1 MPQGIIYMPQQPR
14 GNNQV
19 SQAGVGVQAP
29 AQTFRKP
36 TLQDGVGDAMRS
48 DALYA
53 ERIKAAMDERQ
64 KQNEKLYGTAL
75 GTMYDGHRE
84 AITFYRDHLS
94 QKWKS
99 GAYYD
104 NPEGFSQDLA
114 KLNAYIETAQ
124 NYYLQSYGDANV
136 DGSGY
141 TMQDTMTR
149 NSQGISRQFYEEN
162 GFMLMDENGNPI
174 DEFDW
179 AQERYDFVNEGG
191 FFRTKMRINEN
202 GELVSTMKIDT
213 GERDENGM
221 PIYREGEEMDIFQ
234 MPHVMDGA
242 RTFQPD
248 MTSIASQTL
257 FDLAAGQEYQNQAAR
272 IQDSLANADP
282 NSPVTFYDPSDP
294 DAVDGYVV
302 KKVKDLSELQK
313 QQYISDQFWD
323 NNIATQKFR
332 RIVVDDLFPDLS
344 KEQRQ
349 QFIENGEYQGMN
361 ELAMEDARRR
371 WRETSRSAKKK
382 EEPRPP
388 KPPSKDEKE
397 RAENRNQLSTA
408 ADIRPIPIEEN
419 ISSTL
424 NSIDFGIK
432 LDEEGNVI
440 DTLNDKKV
448 SRRLNKVL
456 VGEELKHISADATTF
471 DGEEIVTLTDSE
483 TKEEEKFY
491 LERGLEE
498 QERMKAWIKDHAIS
512 DEAPEGHQYTLT
524 AMKNSRVK
532 VTVPDGE
539 GGRVNVEPVDLLFY
553 PSENKIVITNLFH
566 ETGSS
571 KGDPIPD
578 VELKEGDS
586 SSASILKQIEDNLRK
601 IYGPDVTL
609 ASLMDKSFIQGRE
622 ETPSSGGSGELD

>member
-1 MPQGIIYMPQQPR
+1 MPQGIVYMPQQQR

-29 AQTFRKP
+29 PQTFRKP
-36 TLQDGVGDAMRS
+36 TLQDGVGDAMKK

-64 KQNEKLYGTAL
+64 KQNEQLYGTAL

-84 AITFYRDHLS
+84 AVTFYRDHLA

-114 KLNAYIETAQ
+114 KLNAYIDTAQ
-124 NYYLQSYGDANV
+124 NYYIQSYGDPNV
-136 DGSGY
+136 DGSGF
-141 TMQDTMTR
+141 TMQDSMTR
-149 NSQGISRQFYEEN
+149 NTQGNSREFYEEN

-179 AQERYDFVNEGG
+179 AQDRYDFVNEGG

-213 GERDENGM
+213 GMRDENGM
-221 PIYREGEEMDIFQ
+221 PIYQEGEEMDIFQ

-257 FDLAAGQEYQNQAAR
+257 FDLAAGDEYQDQAER
-272 IQDSLANADP
+272 IQDSLINAAPD
-282 NSPVTFYDPSDP
+282 SPVTFYDPSDP
-294 DAVDGYVV
+294 EAVDGYVT
-302 KKVKDLSELQK
+302 KKVGDLSEQQQ
-313 QQYISDQFWD
+313 QQYISDQYWD
-323 NNIATQKFR
+323 NNITTQKFR
-332 RIVVDDLFPDLS
+332 RVVVDDLFPTLS

-349 QFIENGEYQGMN
+349 QFIETGEYEGMN

-371 WRETSRSAKKK
+371 WRETSRFAKKDEK
-382 EEPRPP
+382 PKDPR
-388 KPPSKDEKE
+388 PPSKDERD

-408 ADIRPIPIEEN
+408 ADIRPIPIDPVVTDLTED
-419 ISSTL
+419 
-424 NSIDFGIK
+424 IDFS
-432 LDEEGNVI
+432 LDDRELAANLKNAFKGEAMGHLKAS
-440 DTLNDKKV
+440 T
-448 SRRLNKVL
+448 SRL
-456 VGEELKHISADATTF
+456 DF
-471 DGEEIVTLTDSE
+471 DEVVTLTDTDTGE
-483 TKEEEKFY
+483 KVKFELEKEG
-491 LERGLEE
+491 ER
-498 QERMKAWIKDHAIS
+498 ERMQEWIKEHAK
-512 DEAPEGHQYTLT
+512 ETGNEKPGGHQYTLT
-524 AMKNSRVK
+524 AMKNTNVK

-553 PSENKIVITNLFH
+553 PSENKIVITNLFY
-566 ETGSS
+566 ETGAR
-571 KGDPIPD
+571 KGEPIPD
-578 VELKEGDS
+578 VELTEGDS
-586 SSASILKQIEDNLRK
+586 ENASILKQIEDNLRK

-609 ASLMDKSFIQGRE
+609 ASLMDKTFVQSRE
-622 ETPSSGGSGELD
+622 KSSAAGGSGELD

>member
-1 MPQGIIYMPQQPR
+1 MPQGIVYMPQQQR

-36 TLQDGVGDAMRS
+36 TLQDGVGDAMKK

-64 KQNEKLYGTAL
+64 KQNEQLYGAKL

-84 AITFYRDHLS
+84 AITFYRDHLA

-114 KLNAYIETAQ
+114 KLNAYIDTAQ
-124 NYYLQSYGDANV
+124 NYYLQSYGDPNV
-136 DGSGY
+136 DGSGF
-141 TMQDTMTR
+141 TMQDTMLR
-149 NSQGISRQFYEEN
+149 NTQGSSREFYEEN
-162 GFMLMDENGNPI
+162 GFMLMDEDGNPI

-179 AQERYDFVNEGG
+179 AQDRYDFVNEGG

-213 GERDENGM
+213 GMRDENGM
-221 PIYREGEEMDIFQ
+221 PIYQEGEEMDIFQ

-257 FDLAAGQEYQNQAAR
+257 FDVAADDEYQDQAAR
-272 IQDSLANADP
+272 IQDSLINAAPD
-282 NSPVTFYDPSDP
+282 SPVTFYDPSDP
-294 DAVDGYVV
+294 EAVDGYVT
-302 KKVKDLSELQK
+302 KKVGDLSEQQQ
-313 QQYISDQFWD
+313 QQYISDQYWD
-323 NNIATQKFR
+323 NNITTQKFR
-332 RIVVDDLFPDLS
+332 RVVVDDLFPTLS

-349 QFIENGEYQGMN
+349 QFIETGEYEGMN

-371 WRETSRSAKKK
+371 WRETSRFAKENEKPK
-382 EEPRPP
+382 DP
-388 KPPSKDEKE
+388 KPPSKEE
-397 RAENRNQLSTA
+397 RNRAENRNQLSTA
-408 ADIRPIPIEEN
+408 ADIRPVPIEETV
-419 ISSTL
+419 SGAL
-424 NSIDFGIK
+424 DGVDFGFVYNEDGSINK
-432 LDEEGNVI
+432 Q
-440 DTLNDKKV
+440 TNDKKIA
-448 SRRLNKVL
+448 RNLNELL
-456 VGEELKHISADATTF
+456 VGDELKHISADATTW
-471 DGEEIVTLTDSE
+471 DGEEIVTLKDSDTGE
-483 TKEEEKFY
+483 EKKFYIDRGGEEEEKMR
-491 LERGLEE
+491 E
-498 QERMKAWIKDHAIS
+498 WIKDHAKS
-512 DEAPEGHQYTLT
+512 EEAPEGHQYTLT
-524 AMKNSRVK
+524 AMKNSSVK
-532 VTVPDGE
+532 VTVPDGD

-553 PSENKIVITNLFH
+553 PSQNRIVITNLFH
-566 ETGSS
+566 ETGPN
-571 KGDPIPD
+571 KGEPIPD

-586 SSASILKQIEDNLRK
+586 ATSSILKQIEDNLRK

-609 ASLMDKSFIQGRE
+609 ASLMDKTFVQSQE
-622 ETPSSGGSGELD
+622 APASGGSGELD